1 VSLADDIV
9 EKSRGFVA
17 AFGGQVTTVRVG
29 PEDAEILAE
38 EFSKCVLARRGS
50 AAAPTKDVVLRMM
63 RRGDVRLAGMQ
74 IIIDE
79 NRKPG
84 VHFFTNG

>member
-1 VSLADDIV
+1 MSLADDIV

-29 PEDAEILAE
+29 PEDAGALAE
-38 EFSKCVLARRGS
+38 EFCGYVRARKGL
-50 AAAPTKDVVLRMM
+50 AAPTPEAVLRMM